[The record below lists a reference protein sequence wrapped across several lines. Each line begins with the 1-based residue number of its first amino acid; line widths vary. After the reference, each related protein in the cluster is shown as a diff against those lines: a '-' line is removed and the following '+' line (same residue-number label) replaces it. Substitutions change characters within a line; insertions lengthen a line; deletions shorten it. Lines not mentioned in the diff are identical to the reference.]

1 MFGFNKV
8 EVNAKL
14 MTTKEITTICVLL
27 FSLFLVKVK
36 AAAVLFKDSKK
47 NVFKTKWVNYKQNVS
62 ICQQSAMQQTA
73 SSVSISNP
81 LLST

>member
-14 MTTKEITTICVLL
+14 MTTKEITTICILL

-47 NVFKTKWVNYKQNVS
+47 MSLK
-62 ICQQSAMQQTA
+62 
-73 SSVSISNP
+73 
-81 LLST
+81 LSG